1 MKMVRFS
8 TVFANI
14 FRKNIID
21 TFPLFPILVT
31 TTIEPTTETTEAAET
46 TPIIVDTFIDGNES
60 HSCLL

>member
-1 MKMVRFS
+1 MKIVRFS

-21 TFPLFPILVT
+21 TLSLSPILVT
-31 TTIEPTTETTEAAET
+31 TTIEPTTETTEATET
-46 TPIIVDTFIDGNES
+46 TPITVDTFIDGNDS

>member
-21 TFPLFPILVT
+21 TFTLFPILVT
-31 TTIEPTTETTEAAET
+31 TTIEPTTETTEATET
-46 TPIIVDTFIDGNES
+46 TSQTVETFIDGNES

>member
-21 TFPLFPILVT
+21 TLSLSPILVT
-31 TTIEPTTETTEAAET
+31 TTIEPTTETTEATET
-46 TPIIVDTFIDGNES
+46 TPITVDMFIDGNES
-60 HSCLL
+60 HSFLL

>member
-21 TFPLFPILVT
+21 TFTLFPILVT
-31 TTIEPTTETTEAAET
+31 TTIESETTEATET
-46 TPIIVDTFIDGNES
+46 TSQTVETFIDGNES

>member
-21 TFPLFPILVT
+21 TFTLFPILVT
-31 TTIEPTTETTEAAET
+31 TTIEPTTETTEATET
-46 TPIIVDTFIDGNES
+46 TPIIVDTFINGNES

>member
-8 TVFANI
+8 IVFANI

-21 TFPLFPILVT
+21 TVTLFPILVT
-31 TTIEPTTETTEAAET
+31 TTIEPTTETTEATET
-46 TPIIVDTFIDGNES
+46 TPITVDTFVDGNES